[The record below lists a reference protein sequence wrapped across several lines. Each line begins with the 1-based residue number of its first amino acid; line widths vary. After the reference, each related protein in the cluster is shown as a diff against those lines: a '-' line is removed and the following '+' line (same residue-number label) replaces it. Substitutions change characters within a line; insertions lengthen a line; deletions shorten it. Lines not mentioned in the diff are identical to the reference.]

1 MRIVEILS
9 IALVAAGIAM
19 HFTAAFGIGDHQTAN
34 SMISAGIGL
43 IGGYAYGRWAAKIE
57 KEELFQNFIRRVME
71 TAAKVAE
78 KKPEKKPRRKRS
90 KAKKKAK

>member
-1 MRIVEILS
+1 VIEMRIVEILS

-19 HFTAAFGIGDHQTAN
+19 HFTAAFGVGDHQTAN

-43 IGGYAYGRWAAKIE
+43 LGGYAYGRWITKFGG
-57 KEELFQNFIRRVME
+57 KTV
-71 TAAKVAE
+71 
-78 KKPEKKPRRKRS
+78 